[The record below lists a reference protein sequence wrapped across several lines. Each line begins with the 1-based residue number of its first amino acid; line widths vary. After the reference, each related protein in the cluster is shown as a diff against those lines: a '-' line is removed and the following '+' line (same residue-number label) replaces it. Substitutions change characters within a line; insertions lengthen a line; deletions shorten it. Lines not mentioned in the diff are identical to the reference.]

1 MLPSFP
7 LLYLYPSALLLSLLY
22 PLLSPPLVTTLLCG
36 AHRGV
41 NLEGHTKSSFPRLQV
56 TALLLMTAG

>member
-7 LLYLYPSALLLSLLY
+7 LLYLYPSALLLSLL
-22 PLLSPPLVTTLLCG
+22 SPPLVTTLLCG
-36 AHRGV
+36 AHHGV